1 MSENDENKFLIFVGL
16 VSFLFGLVFVIALF
30 TLGFW
35 LGLVLTSFGGII
47 LIKAKRK

>member
-1 MSENDENKFLIFVGL
+1 MSEKNENRFLIFVGL
-16 VSFLFGLVFVIALF
+16 VSFLWGLVFVIALF

-47 LIKAKRK
+47 LVKAKRK